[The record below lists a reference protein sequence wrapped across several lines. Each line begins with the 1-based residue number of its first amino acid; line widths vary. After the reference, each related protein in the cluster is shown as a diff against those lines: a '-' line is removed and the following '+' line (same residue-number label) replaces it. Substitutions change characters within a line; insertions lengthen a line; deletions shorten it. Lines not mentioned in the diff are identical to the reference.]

1 MTVCV
6 SNTVALA
13 IVDQC
18 EKIRGGDCTPPSDP
32 SWVEEEPGIWVAR
45 LPDPVSVVYYHEDG
59 RVEVEVG
66 DYCLDVVSR
75 AGVVGPGVSRRLLMA
90 LDSGFMLSC
99 PVGEVDE

>member
-1 MTVCV
+1 MTVYV
-6 SNTVALA
+6 SNAVALA
-13 IVDQC
+13 VVDQC
-18 EKIRGGDCTPPSDP
+18 EKIRSGDCTPPSDP

-66 DYCLDVVSR
+66 DYCLDVVRR
-75 AGVVGPGVSRRLLMA
+75 AVVVGPGVFRQLIMV

-99 PVGEVDE
+99 PVEEVDE